1 MIQPDRGKASPTS
14 RIFLVDDHPIV
25 REGLAALIAQYPD
38 LVLCGEAEDIPSALD
53 RLAAVQPDLAI
64 IDISLKD
71 GDGIELIKRLKAR
84 SATPNILV
92 WSMHAE
98 THYAERAFRAGALGY
113 VHKGSASRH
122 IIEAIRSVLASK
134 VYVNPEMSEVLVTRI
149 VLGAT
154 TGSNST
160 EIDLLS
166 DRELLTFRLLG
177 EGLTTRQIAERM
189 QVSPKTV
196 ETYRGRVKEKLNVS
210 NASELIHRA
219 VRWRLEQD

>member
-1 MIQPDRGKASPTS
+1 MVTSDQLEASPPT
-14 RIFLVDDHPIV
+14 RIYLVDDHPIV
-25 REGLAALIAQYPD
+25 REGLAALIAQYSD
-38 LVLCGEAEDIPSALD
+38 LVLCGEAEDVAGALD
-53 RLAAVQPDLAI
+53 GLATAQPDLAI

-84 SATPNILV
+84 SEPMRILV
-92 WSMHAE
+92 WSMHLE

-134 VYVNPEMSEVLVTRI
+134 IYVSPELSEVLVTRL
-149 VLGAT
+149 VRGG
-154 TGSNST
+154 GSGNEIS
-160 EIDLLS
+160 EIDSLS

-177 EGLTTRQIAERM
+177 EGLTTRQIAEKM

-219 VRWRLEQD
+219 VRWLMKQP